1 MALLLNEEQTLLRDS
16 ARGFLAD
23 NAPVAH
29 LRKLRDSADKDG
41 FSRDL
46 WNTFAQMGL
55 AGVLVPEEQG
65 GSGLGNVEAGV
76 VMEEIGRNL
85 TPSPFLSTSVVA
97 ATALR
102 RAGGAR
108 ALALLEKIAAASIV
122 MALAVD
128 ERARHVPSHI
138 TLAAKRS
145 GNGFSLTGSKTFVVD
160 GHVADM
166 LIVAA
171 RTSGE
176 ADDAKGITLFLV
188 DPKAK
193 GVAIERTSMV
203 DAHNAA
209 RITFDATMVDA
220 DAVLGE
226 VDGGAIILEA
236 ALNAGRAAVA
246 AELLGV
252 ADESFS
258 RTLAYLKDRKQFG
271 KAIGEFQGLQ
281 HRAALVF
288 SEVEITRAA
297 VIKALQVLD
306 SAPDKAGPIVAM
318 AKARACETANLAV
331 QEGVQM
337 HGGVGM
343 TDAFDIGLFMKRAR
357 VAQELFGD
365 ARFHADRLAKLRD
378 Y

>member
-46 WNTFAQMGL
+46 WKTFAQMGL

-65 GSGLGNVEAGV
+65 GSSLGNVEAGV

-97 ATALR
+97 TTALR

-108 ALALLEKIAAASIV
+108 ALALLEKIAGASIV

-138 TLAAKRS
+138 TLAAKRN
-145 GNGFSLTGSKTFVVD
+145 GNGFSLSGAKTFVVD

-306 SAPDKAGPIVAM
+306 SSPDKAGPIVAM

>member
-29 LRKLRDSADKDG
+29 LRTLRDSADKDG

-46 WNTFAQMGL
+46 WKTFAQMGL

-85 TPSPFLSTSVVA
+85 TPSPFLSTCVVA

-145 GNGFSLTGSKTFVVD
+145 GNGFSLSGAKTFVVD

-209 RITFDATMVDA
+209 RIVFDATMVDA
-220 DAVLGE
+220 DAVLGD